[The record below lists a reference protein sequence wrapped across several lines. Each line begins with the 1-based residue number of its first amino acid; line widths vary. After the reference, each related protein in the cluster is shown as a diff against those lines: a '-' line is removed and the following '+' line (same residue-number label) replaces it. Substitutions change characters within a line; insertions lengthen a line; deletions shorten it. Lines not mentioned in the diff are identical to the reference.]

1 MDGRCGSVGGK
12 ILYHGVLFLSFRLSF
27 DELYCVY
34 CLFSSIFD
42 LRVFFLICLSLL
54 TLNGGR
60 IDLERKKREK
70 ESKRVRCQEPR
81 GMRAGRLACRQ
92 QLPTNEMCGQSG
104 RFPTR
109 AKFTVHR
116 KKLMR
121 SCLLLTLLP
130 IILLMDPELKIPIRT
145 WDSDILSFRYLLPGG
160 RRC

>member
-60 IDLERKKREK
+60 IDLEKKERKRERK
-70 ESKRVRCQEPR
+70 QKSEMSRAQ
-81 GMRAGRLACRQ
+81 GMRAGWLA
-92 QLPTNEMCGQSG
+92 GS
-104 RFPTR
+104 
-109 AKFTVHR
+109 
-116 KKLMR
+116 
-121 SCLLLTLLP
+121 
-130 IILLMDPELKIPIRT
+130 
-145 WDSDILSFRYLLPGG
+145 SF
-160 RRC
+160 